1 MYKRARDWKPTISV
15 ETCNSIPQI
24 SPENWE
30 LDNLMR
36 KHNGRGKGRRRRG
49 GGKGNRNGILD
60 MTKETV
66 VGGGG
71 WEYVDLK
78 RKHSDKKWEGGRE
91 GEIQSRWKFWYWSSG
106 RVLRTCWFKG
116 KTSKGVTNAQA
127 IYGQRYPC
135 LASVVWETNL
145 SHNGIE
151 GNKVLKNTSCLF
163 RIGVSEARILV
174 SEARTWVSGG

>member
-91 GEIQSRWKFWYWSSG
+91 ESNRDGNFDIEVVVGFWEHVDLKGRHPREWRMQRPYMVSG
-106 RVLRTCWFKG
+106 IRVSHQLFERQICLTMA
-116 KTSKGVTNAQA
+116 SKGTKCWRTQA
-127 IYGQRYPC
+127 VC
-135 LASVVWETNL
+135 L
-145 SHNGIE
+145 G
-151 GNKVLKNTSCLF
+151 
-163 RIGVSEARILV
+163 SESLRP
-174 SEARTWVSGG
+174 GF